1 MKKIFNFK
9 KKKGS
14 PSPSETGSVLS
25 ASYDVKEKDLG
36 KVHKAAFSGDVVKLR
51 QLAKKNDL
59 NQLDKENRTALHIAC
74 ACGHRDVVQFL
85 VESKVKLNLC
95 DNQNRSALMKAVQC
109 EQDRS
114 VSLLLDHEADPN
126 LVDIN
131 GNTALHL
138 AARIPSL
145 PVTLQLLEHSAN
157 INVQN
162 KDGNTP
168 LMLAVMEN
176 HADMTE
182 LLLKEGADVNV
193 KNQEQRSALMIAACN
208 GQISMVRLLLQYDA
222 DITVKDDKGW
232 SSDDYAVMNGHHA
245 CSHLIIE
252 HGTKRRSLQSPSH
265 FTASKKKQTSV
276 LGSPGGIGAGLALG
290 GPALDKDAAGSSS
303 AGARKDTEDHSH
315 TESISRA
322 SKSGAA
328 DSWPSSD
335 DDDDDDDE
343 LDLSPKKQKVNLKQ
357 LISTTKREKVE
368 GGQSEL
374 KELPSGSKLD
384 VEGNESPEDES
395 EEGEDD
401 EGEDDDGEEEE
412 EEEEEEGEDDDD
424 DENDENEDD
433 EEDDDEEGDEQEE
446 TAVACETTG
455 LPGLPK
461 TVAIGTTEQS
471 EMANENVYQPGWDMM
486 EDSVSGDSPLKVRT
500 YQEEEA
506 SEKMDMKETISEKM
520 LFGGLIPG
528 ILNLEDGCLV
538 SAVSFEARFSDEED
552 NKEANDSPSPPAEC
566 ETSLPSVD
574 RTSNRNPVESKNENQ
589 SDDDVWEDDDDEDEE
604 LLKTEKNILE
614 VEPSQGTAI
623 ECDPQLLDETDDVPL
638 GQNEGITDLDTSNL
652 DVPSASPKSKA
663 VTTADDDEDDWDD
676 VDEEEEVQTKMPLN
690 LFLTLLGQK
699 EPESPEVSWE
709 SGSDKSDGMSE
720 GDKESN
726 MEMPNAE
733 KDQNQEALVQDDNTS
748 RASLEPIE
756 HLSQSPLH
764 EEPGCIDQSDDSGA
778 IPVSMIVG
786 QSDEDQ
792 SISQEHDSQVKQ
804 MQYDFASG
812 SVKVSEIDQIS
823 DVSDNESLSEE
834 YDVCIND
841 ADLPQASYL
850 SNSSPKCSATSSPAQ
865 FEKPLLMRSLSNSP
879 KPLNAMSPVP
889 TSPSPKHAPSPRQS
903 AGLCH
908 QHSTATSPQN
918 SSSSNHSPSP
928 LHCSPSTPMI
938 VHLDQD
944 SQDMIKSTNPE
955 SPQHSSPDSQV
966 EDDLS
971 VEFADE
977 RSTEVIEPEPALQ
990 EEIPYTVIDEV
1001 DLTSDSDEDDG
1012 EEQLEKLHEQNS
1024 VNKSVME
1031 ERRSKHGS
1039 LQEEASTED
1048 EEEEDEREEPE
1059 EMCEKAKDPQNGG
1072 TSKEKRRDFLSE
1084 LGLEKEDEN
1093 DDSPWD
1099 SESGSESP
1107 RKKQASAPH
1116 TPAKSHRSMSS
1127 IYEEYTEVLRKD
1139 EDDEE
1144 EKETEIPPKVV
1155 KREIASVLSKL
1166 MDSKEA
1172 NKKTDLMEE
1181 LGLGDADDLEDASDW
1196 DSAST
1201 TSKASKKFPVH
1212 KLDEEPVFES
1222 PAASGLPITSE
1233 EQGVDTREHKEA
1245 SPERNKPTTSSTT
1258 PLPSPRSLNPN
1269 ASSKPLPLPRLRLD
1283 SNQRP
1288 ESEESDWDL
1297 ETSSPAKMTNSL
1309 PNVAEPDTVNRQE
1322 PKAEDVESE
1331 DSSYASEDAAQAR
1344 EALQASSVD
1353 ITRPSNLEPLERPT
1367 SPREDEQEEKADE
1380 IPWEERY
1387 EKIWVENNKKETKS
1401 QYRNVAAELK
1411 ERFGE
1416 LEHKEPL
1423 SDLSEQEWKEDEQG
1437 DEEEKKEL
1445 EKEAD
1450 DEDSSEEEGESI
1462 VRPIARARSAILL
1475 PIPEQRES
1483 SLEDSQS
1490 ESVHRTVSVEVS
1502 DAELPSDQHNP
1513 QIIPEALTDE
1523 AQEPENRTNNTEEPE
1538 SGSKDKCPLE
1548 SASEKEPEELH
1559 RPTLL
1564 VENELQVP
1572 PKVLEVL
1579 SSDSNKVDEGL
1590 WKSRLEGNK
1599 EQLDGMRG
1607 EQQPSALWDT
1617 RGTRERGELDQGE
1630 GKETDNNSGNP
1641 KPQQE
1646 GMADGRSLGRE
1657 GSVSPRHLTRSPR
1670 STDRARPHGEE
1681 DEEEEKKTVGSQA
1694 RNLHVAP
1701 PLQGKPSRPA
1711 THHNGDLESV
1721 FDDSTLSELSEEDR
1735 RSPSSRRKKEQST
1748 GELEMADDFEDLTQ
1762 SSDTATEELETPVSG
1777 YHNAS
1782 LLFKQLDSSYLDSV
1796 SVVKLQNM
1804 FHEYERTI
1812 QRERDR
1818 HSRLADK
1825 TSRLEQERN
1834 EFKILLDDIRGS
1846 KSSLE
1851 HLKLELETDMNNLK
1865 FLLRQEQEKHQ
1876 SALMLYN
1883 KTREQL
1889 QRKEEQQRAEAEE
1902 CHKAE
1907 LKVRSLELEIRAL
1920 KNSIKQ
1926 LEEDR
1931 DESQSLLSH
1940 ERSARALQEE
1950 LLNNHLRKQQNIE
1963 KENLRN
1969 LNKSNEAMSQLTE
1982 ASDRERELMQ
1992 QNRAIQD
1999 ELNAARAELDH
2010 SQCHSR
2016 QEESRLA
2023 EERDVL
2029 RERLEDARRDMKL
2042 SEEAL
2047 AQTVFQYNGQLSALK
2062 AECSVITAKREH
2074 ERQVRQQLEAE
2085 AEASRARLQAALQE
2099 AERCQASRTDAERTL
2114 QRDREEHQRAQEKH
2128 IFESSTQRDTIQ
2140 SLSQKLSKA
2149 EARANSL
2156 ENECHRNALTIA
2168 EKGVLLETLARE
2180 KDQALAK
2187 LKELEATV
2195 LNEREQASR
2204 AGARQEAMQERLA
2217 QAQSENALLR
2227 QQLEE
2232 ALNKGSAKDKA
2243 VTDVHQNFAEMLNQ
2257 LRADGEERV
2266 HLVEERSKELAKT
2279 NSELRDQNYKLEQ
2292 EKADRESSLRQLQQ
2306 ELADCLKKLSMCE
2319 ASLEVNTRY
2328 RNDLEEEK
2336 ARTLKDMDRLK
2347 GKLQESE
2354 EVYVQAERRISQLKS
2369 SLDDKEREAC
2379 STAQKLEEALAAS
2392 TGKAQTI
2399 KQLEEAVQRLEIENA
2414 RLEATAKQQTNRIEV
2429 LQKGVQEGTVRS
2441 GSSPGEGVRNRLEDI
2456 VTNLQSGKMTLE
2468 EQLNREV
2475 QKQSMLSHNAQDSQ
2489 ALWEEELKSR
2499 SRLGLRLSE
2508 LEKEKGELTN
2518 QMELEKKKAKKLA
2531 EQKKSVDTRLEQ
2543 EMKRNTD
2550 LQKEMLK
2557 TLLKT
2562 AKKQLREQGGGQLD
2576 SPLGSFRGDMSHRLE
2591 AESTISRMK
2600 TRVDELQSQYE
2611 REASRCSRLEEV
2623 NRQLKEKLS
2632 SVKSLSRSHEQ
2643 LERSKRQ
2650 LEEEVASLRRQLEA
2664 GVMDQSQA
2672 EQYRRETEE
2681 RARQE
2686 IRHKLEEVN
2695 LFLQTQA
2702 ASQEALEQMKAA
2714 NEASQRTQQEQRIRD
2729 LEGELSRLRSVQQ
2742 DSLVQRDSS
2751 HTELERYK
2759 QLYSEELRLRK
2770 SLAAKLE
2777 RSNERLAE
2785 ANTKLLSERQRSKS
2799 LLNSSIVN
2807 GGLGGPALDV
2817 ASLGTVGAYGA
2828 SLGPLNRS
2836 LGLGT
2841 PLLGT
2846 VGESQSSRVEAY
2858 LAKMQTELEKN
2869 ISKELDYGGTARMS
2883 PVGSASGSQ
2892 NLNLNVTLEQPDPV
2906 SRATQ
2911 QYLEVLKKN
2920 YMI

>member
-36 KVHKAAFSGDVVKLR
+36 KVHKAAFSGDVAKLR

-74 ACGHRDVVQFL
+74 ACGHTDVVQFL
-85 VESKVKLNLC
+85 VENKVKLNLC

-114 VSLLLDHEADPN
+114 VSLLLEHEADPN

-138 AARIPSL
+138 SARIPSL
-145 PVTLQLLEHSAN
+145 PVALQLLEHSAN
-157 INVQN
+157 INAQN

-193 KNQEQRSALMIAACN
+193 KNQEQRSALMISACN

-265 FTASKKKQTSV
+265 FTASKKKRTSV
-276 LGSPGGIGAGLALG
+276 LSSPGGIGAGLALG

-303 AGARKDTEDHSH
+303 AGAGKDTEDNSH
-315 TESISRA
+315 TDSISRA

-335 DDDDDDDE
+335 DDDE
-343 LDLSPKKQKVNLKQ
+343 LDLSPKKQKVNLKK
-357 LISTTKREKVE
+357 LINTSKRENIEVIADRDADKSWS
-368 GGQSEL
+368 GSESEPDSEDKGAIRPPL
-374 KELPSGSKLD
+374 SRPLPSSSTSLK
-384 VEGNESPEDES
+384 PP
-395 EEGEDD
+395 
-401 EGEDDDGEEEE
+401 
-412 EEEEEEGEDDDD
+412 
-424 DENDENEDD
+424 
-433 EEDDDEEGDEQEE
+433 
-446 TAVACETTG
+446 VAT
-455 LPGLPK
+455 
-461 TVAIGTTEQS
+461 
-471 EMANENVYQPGWDMM
+471 
-486 EDSVSGDSPLKVRT
+486 
-500 YQEEEA
+500 
-506 SEKMDMKETISEKM
+506 
-520 LFGGLIPG
+520 
-528 ILNLEDGCLV
+528 
-538 SAVSFEARFSDEED
+538 
-552 NKEANDSPSPPAEC
+552 PPA
-566 ETSLPSVD
+566 SLPH
-574 RTSNRNPVESKNENQ
+574 P
-589 SDDDVWEDDDDEDEE
+589 
-604 LLKTEKNILE
+604 
-614 VEPSQGTAI
+614 
-623 ECDPQLLDETDDVPL
+623 PQ
-638 GQNEGITDLDTSNL
+638 
-652 DVPSASPKSKA
+652 
-663 VTTADDDEDDWDD
+663 
-676 VDEEEEVQTKMPLN
+676 
-690 LFLTLLGQK
+690 
-699 EPESPEVSWE
+699 
-709 SGSDKSDGMSE
+709 MS
-720 GDKESN
+720 
-726 MEMPNAE
+726 
-733 KDQNQEALVQDDNTS
+733 
-748 RASLEPIE
+748 
-756 HLSQSPLH
+756 
-764 EEPGCIDQSDDSGA
+764 
-778 IPVSMIVG
+778 
-786 QSDEDQ
+786 
-792 SISQEHDSQVKQ
+792 
-804 MQYDFASG
+804 
-812 SVKVSEIDQIS
+812 
-823 DVSDNESLSEE
+823 
-834 YDVCIND
+834 
-841 ADLPQASYL
+841 
-850 SNSSPKCSATSSPAQ
+850 
-865 FEKPLLMRSLSNSP
+865 
-879 KPLNAMSPVP
+879 
-889 TSPSPKHAPSPRQS
+889 
-903 AGLCH
+903 
-908 QHSTATSPQN
+908 
-918 SSSSNHSPSP
+918 
-928 LHCSPSTPMI
+928 STPF
-938 VHLDQD
+938 
-944 SQDMIKSTNPE
+944 SNTFK
-955 SPQHSSPDSQV
+955 
-966 EDDLS
+966 
-971 VEFADE
+971 
-977 RSTEVIEPEPALQ
+977 
-990 EEIPYTVIDEV
+990 
-1001 DLTSDSDEDDG
+1001 
-1012 EEQLEKLHEQNS
+1012 
-1024 VNKSVME
+1024 
-1031 ERRSKHGS
+1031 
-1039 LQEEASTED
+1039 EEASTED
-1048 EEEEDEREEPE
+1048 EEDDDEEDEDERVEQD
-1059 EMCEKAKDPQNGG
+1059 EMCEKAKDPQNCG

-1107 RKKQASAPH
+1107 QKKKASAPL

-1127 IYEEYTEVLRKD
+1127 ICEENTEDFLYIPSFVRGGRNVNLLRSIGQPGGCRQRALRND
-1139 EDDEE
+1139 EDDDEE
-1144 EKETEIPPKVV
+1144 ENETEIPAKVI
-1155 KREIASVLSKL
+1155 KREPVSVLSKL

-1201 TSKASKKFPVH
+1201 ASKASKNFSVH

-1222 PAASGLPITSE
+1222 PAASTLPITP
-1233 EQGVDTREHKEA
+1233 QQQDIDTREHKEA
-1245 SPERNKPTTSSTT
+1245 SPERTKPTTSSTT
-1258 PLPSPRSLNPN
+1258 PLPSPRSFNPN
-1269 ASSKPLPLPRLRLD
+1269 ISSKPQPLPRLRVD

-1288 ESEESDWDL
+1288 ESEESDWDT
-1297 ETSSPAKMTNSL
+1297 ETSSPAKTTNSQ
-1309 PNVAEPDTVNRQE
+1309 PNVAEPDAGHWQE

-1331 DSSYASEDAAQAR
+1331 VSSDASEDADQAR

-1353 ITRPSNLEPLERPT
+1353 INRPSNHETLERPT
-1367 SPREDEQEEKADE
+1367 SPKEDEQEEKDDE

-1387 EKIWVENNKKETKS
+1387 EKIWVENEKKETKS
-1401 QYRNVAAELK
+1401 QYKNVAAELK

-1416 LEHKEPL
+1416 LEHKEPTCEL
-1423 SDLSEQEWKEDEQG
+1423 SDQEWKEDEQ
-1437 DEEEKKEL
+1437 DEEEEKKEV

-1450 DEDSSEEEGESI
+1450 DEDSSEEEGEPI
-1462 VRPIARARSAILL
+1462 VRPTARARSAILL

-1483 SLEDSQS
+1483 GLEDSQS
-1490 ESVHRTVSVEVS
+1490 ESVQRTVSVEVS
-1502 DAELPSDQHNP
+1502 DAELPNDHQNP
-1513 QIIPEALTDE
+1513 QIIPEAVTDE
-1523 AQEPENRTNNTEEPE
+1523 AQEPENQTEDIEEPDC
-1538 SGSKDKCPLE
+1538 GSKEKCPLE
-1548 SASEKEPEELH
+1548 SASSVEPEEPEELH
-1559 RPTLL
+1559 KPSLL
-1564 VENELQVP
+1564 ENELQVP
-1572 PKVLEVL
+1572 SKVLEVPA
-1579 SSDSNKVDEGL
+1579 SDSDEVDEGL
-1590 WKSRLEGNK
+1590 WKSRLEGGK
-1599 EQLDGMRG
+1599 EKEDGMRG
-1607 EQQPSALWDT
+1607 EHQPSALWDT
-1617 RGTRERGELDQGE
+1617 RGTREQGELDQGK
-1630 GKETDNNSGNP
+1630 GKKTETNSGNP

-1646 GMADGRSLGRE
+1646 GMADGRFLGRE
-1657 GSVSPRHLTRSPR
+1657 GSVSPRHLTRTPR

-1694 RNLHVAP
+1694 RNLRVAP
-1701 PLQGKPSRPA
+1701 PLQSKPSRPV
-1711 THHNGDLESV
+1711 TRHNGDLESF

-1777 YHNAS
+1777 YRNAS

-1825 TSRLEQERN
+1825 TSQLEQERN
-1834 EFKILLDDIRGS
+1834 ELKILLDEIRGS

-1902 CHKAE
+1902 RHKAE

-1931 DESQSLLSH
+1931 DESQRLLAH

-1950 LLNNHLRKQQNIE
+1950 LLSNHLRKQQDIE
-1963 KENLRN
+1963 EENLRN

-1992 QNRAIQD
+1992 QNRALQD
-1999 ELNAARAELDH
+1999 ELNGARAELDR

-2023 EERDVL
+2023 EERDAL

-2062 AECSVITAKREH
+2062 AECSVITAKLEH

-2128 IFESSTQRDTIQ
+2128 IFESGTQRDTIQ

-2168 EKGVLLETLARE
+2168 EKSVLLETLARE

-2187 LKELEATV
+2187 LKELETTV
-2195 LNEREQASR
+2195 LSEREQASR
-2204 AGARQEAMQERLA
+2204 AGAKQEAMQERLA

-2232 ALNKGSAKDKA
+2232 AVNKGSAKDKA

-2279 NSELRDQNYKLEQ
+2279 NTELREQNYKIEQ
-2292 EKADRESSLRQLQQ
+2292 EKAERETSLRQLQQ

-2354 EVYVQAERRISQLKS
+2354 ETYVQAERRVSQLKS

-2379 STAQKLEEALAAS
+2379 STAQKLEEVLAAS
-2392 TGKAQTI
+2392 TGKEQTI

-2429 LQKGVQEGTVRS
+2429 LQKGVQEGAV
-2441 GSSPGEGVRNRLEDI
+2441 VRNRLEDL
-2456 VTNLQSGKMTLE
+2456 VTNLQSSKMTLE
-2468 EQLNREV
+2468 EQLSREV

-2489 ALWEEELKSR
+2489 VLWEEELKSR

-2531 EQKKSVDTRLEQ
+2531 EQKKSMDTRLEQ

-2550 LQKEMLK
+2550 LQKEMYRLK
-2557 TLLKT
+2557 SLLKT
-2562 AKKQLREQGGGQLD
+2562 AKKQLREQGGGQLE
-2576 SPLGSFRGDMSHRLE
+2576 SPMGSFRADMSHRLE
-2591 AESTISRMK
+2591 AEGAVSRMK

-2714 NEASQRTQQEQRIRD
+2714 NEASQRAQMEQRIRD
-2729 LEGELSRLRSVQQ
+2729 LEGELGRLRGIQQ

-2751 HTELERYK
+2751 RTELERYK

-2799 LLNSSIVN
+2799 LLTSSIVN

-2817 ASLGTVGAYGA
+2817 SSLGSVGAYGA

-2846 VGESQSSRVEAY
+2846 VGESQSNRVEAY

-2869 ISKELDYGGTARMS
+2869 ISKELDYVTGEMEGGTARMS

-2892 NLNLNVTLEQPDPV
+2892 NLNLNASLEQPDPV